1 MKVNKLALNNFRCYE
16 ELTIELNSRLTVLV
30 AANGEGKTSIL
41 DALRIVFWPF
51 VSQFDL
57 ARTAYSDP
65 ANSIQIDDVRATIAG
80 DWPRGL
86 SASGMVDEIARQLP
100 CSIAVECESNQ
111 EVIRWTRVRESEA
124 KRSQTLDGEGCAE
137 VKRRAK
143 SLQSRVRDFSTEP
156 DNLPLFGYYGTGRL
170 WQHKRLVS
178 SKKTVADKKNQR
190 IRTFAYRDCLDP
202 ASNYRQFEDWFIS
215 VFRAAREQQIAALEK
230 GGTASLEETPYY
242 TMIRVIQR
250 AINTVLEPVGWQE
263 LSYSATHG
271 QALVLF
277 NRGQG
282 VFKVSQL
289 SDGIKN
295 MLGMIADIA
304 YRCVLLNSH
313 LGESAAEMTEGVVM
327 IDEIEMH
334 LHPAWQQSVVALLH
348 KAFPK
353 LQFIL
358 TTHSPQVLTTV
369 ASESIWVLENGQA
382 HTAPPGSKGAEA
394 SRLLQRIFGVESR
407 PPNDNNTQLLKRYEH
422 LVYSDKWN
430 SDDAL
435 CIRGKLDKIFSGQEP
450 KLTEL
455 DLYIEN
461 REWEMKI
468 EEGQ

>member
-1 MKVNKLALNNFRCYE
+1 MNVKKLTLKNFRCYE
-16 ELTIELNSRLTVLV
+16 DLSIVFDNQLTVLV

-57 ARTAYSDP
+57 ARTTYNDV
-65 ANSIQIDDVRATIAG
+65 ANSIQIDDVRVTMAG
-80 DWPRGL
+80 EWPRGL
-86 SASGMVDEIARQLP
+86 GALGRMEEIARQLP
-100 CSIAVECESNQ
+100 CSIAVECEKGRQ
-111 EVIRWTRVRESEA
+111 VICWARVRESEA

-137 VKRRAK
+137 VKRWAR
-143 SLQSRVRDFSTEP
+143 SLQATVRDFSVEP
-156 DNLPLFGYYGTGRL
+156 ECLPLFGYYGTGRL
-170 WQHKRLVS
+170 WQHKRLVN
-178 SKKTVADKKNQR
+178 SKKSATDKKNQK

-230 GGTASLEETPYY
+230 GEPVNLDQTPYY

-250 AINTVLEPVGWQE
+250 AINTVLEPVGWKE
-263 LSYSATHG
+263 LSYSEAHG

-277 NRGQG
+277 NGGQG
-282 VFKVSQL
+282 IFKVSQL

-313 LGESAAEMTEGVVM
+313 LGESAANLTEGIVM

-334 LHPAWQQSVVALLH
+334 LHPAWQQSVVASLQH
-348 KAFPK
+348 AFPRI
-353 LQFIL
+353 QFIL

-369 ASESIWVLENGQA
+369 PSESIWVLENGRA
-382 HTAPPGSKGAEA
+382 HVAPPGSKGAEA
-394 SRLLQRIFGVESR
+394 SRLLQRVFGVNSR
-407 PPNDNNTQLLKRYEH
+407 PPNDANTQLLRKYEQ
-422 LVYSDKWN
+422 LVYADRWATQE
-430 SDDAL
+430 AL
-435 CIRGKLDKIFSGQEP
+435 YIRTQLDQVFAGQEP
-450 KLTEL
+450 KLTAL

-461 REWEMKI
+461 RQWEQAL
-468 EEGQ
+468 EEDQ

>member
-1 MKVNKLALNNFRCYE
+1 MKVNKLTLKNFRCYE

-65 ANSIQIDDVRATIAG
+65 ANGIQIDDVRATIAG

-111 EVIRWTRVRESEA
+111 EVIRWARVRESEA

-143 SLQSRVRDFSTEP
+143 SLQARVRDFSAEP
-156 DNLPLFGYYGTGRL
+156 ENLPIFGYYGTGRL

-215 VFRAAREQQIAALEK
+215 VFRAAREQQISALEK

-334 LHPAWQQSVVALLH
+334 LHPAWQQSVVALLQ

-394 SRLLQRIFGVESR
+394 SRLLQRVFGVESR
-407 PPNDNNTQLLKRYEH
+407 PPNDKNTQLLKQYEH

-430 SDDAL
+430 SDNAL
-435 CIRGKLDKIFSGQEP
+435 RIRAELDEIFAGQEP